1 MDDLEAVEHDEKII
15 NAIEKQVA
23 KKFKTK
29 INGQRFVG
37 ETIQREELLK
47 EFEDQSVDL
56 LYAVKCL
63 DEGVNVPSTRNA
75 IFLASGKN
83 KREFIQRRGRIL
95 RIHKDK
101 DKANIYDIVVL
112 PTKQQ
117 FTLDKSYSEKLI
129 IGEFGRFIEFL
140 EISVSKK
147 QAIKTINKK
156 LEELGLSYKKV
167 IKIIEENRIEN
178 EKRRD
183 SKKNS

>member
-1 MDDLEAVEHDEKII
+1 M
-15 NAIEKQVA
+15 
-23 KKFKTK
+23 
-29 INGQRFVG
+29 
-37 ETIQREELLK
+37 
-47 EFEDQSVDL
+47 
-56 LYAVKCL
+56 
-63 DEGVNVPSTRNA
+63 
-75 IFLASGKN
+75 
-83 KREFIQRRGRIL
+83 